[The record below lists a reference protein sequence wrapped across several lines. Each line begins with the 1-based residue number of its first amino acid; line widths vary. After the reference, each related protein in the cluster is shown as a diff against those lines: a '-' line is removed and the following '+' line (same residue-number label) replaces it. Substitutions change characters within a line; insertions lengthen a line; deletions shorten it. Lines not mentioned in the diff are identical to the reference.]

1 MSSPTTLSSVVIRI
15 LFFYDLKS
23 QSVGRC
29 VALLVLVDIPTAF
42 SNEFHLYL
50 VFKFFETGLISTVNS
65 IYCDYWIYS

>member
-42 SNEFHLYL
+42 SR
-50 VFKFFETGLISTVNS
+50 TNS
-65 IYCDYWIYS
+65 ICIWFLNFLRPV